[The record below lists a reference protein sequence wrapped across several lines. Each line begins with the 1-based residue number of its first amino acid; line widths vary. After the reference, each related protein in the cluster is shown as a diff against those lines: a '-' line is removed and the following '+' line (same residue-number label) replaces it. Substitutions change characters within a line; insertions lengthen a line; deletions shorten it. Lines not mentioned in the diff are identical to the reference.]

1 MLAGAHSVV
10 QVPMRG
16 PVDGPVCS
24 LLHGIVCRSVRRFVP
39 LHSVVQLATQ
49 GTMTEAVSTSVYSSV
64 RQPVHQIVQ
73 AFVHDKMDC
82 TEGFKDALMH
92 SVVH

>member
-24 LLHGIVCRSVRRFVP
+24 LLHRLVRGSVRHPVA
-39 LHSVVQLATQ
+39 LHSVVQW
-49 GTMTEAVSTSVYSSV
+49 AVHGIMAQTVYTSVHSLM
-64 RQPVHQIVQ
+64 RQRVHAIVH
-73 AFVHDKMDC
+73 AFVHGK
-82 TEGFKDALMH
+82 
-92 SVVH
+92 VHRT

>member
-10 QVPMRG
+10 QLLMRR

-24 LLHGIVCRSVRRFVP
+24 LLQGIVCRSVRRFVQ
-39 LHSVVQLATQ
+39 LHSVVQWAIQ
-49 GTMTEAVSTSVYSSV
+49 GTITKAVCTSVYSTV
-64 RQPVHQIVQ
+64 RHPVHEIVQ
-73 AFVHDKMDC
+73 AFVHDNMER
-82 TEGFKDALMH
+82 TEGCKDTLMY